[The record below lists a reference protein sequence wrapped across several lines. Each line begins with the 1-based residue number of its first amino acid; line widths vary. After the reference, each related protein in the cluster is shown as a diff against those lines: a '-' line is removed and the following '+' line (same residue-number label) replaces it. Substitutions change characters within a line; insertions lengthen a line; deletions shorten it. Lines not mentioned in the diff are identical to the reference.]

1 MAKELLFHDEAREAL
16 LEGAGKLARA
26 VKETMGPQGRT
37 VAIDRGWGAPNITK
51 DGETVADEIEL
62 ESPYENM
69 GARMLK
75 EAAEKTSDDAGDG
88 TTTAIVLTEAIYREG
103 YKAVAAGADPMAIQ
117 RGLQKALHAAVTQL
131 ENIAVSIKT
140 KTDKIGQIAE
150 VAANHD
156 TTIGSLIAEA
166 FKRVGADGV
175 VTIDE
180 SKGID
185 TTIDVVEGMQFDRG
199 YLAPQFVN
207 DTDNVRVELDD
218 PYILIHEEKLTD
230 GRKLINLLEQISK
243 SKRPIL
249 IIAENVEDQA
259 LSTLVVNTV
268 RGNLQACAV
277 KAPGYGQRRKAIL
290 EDLAALTG
298 AQPLF
303 KDLAID
309 IESVG
314 LEILGTAKKVIV
326 DSDNTTLIEGAGKS
340 AAVKARI
347 ASIRNELERTTSD
360 YDREKLE
367 ERLAKLAGGVAEIQV
382 GAKSEIELKEKK
394 QRAENALSAAKA
406 AIAEGIVPG
415 GGVALLH
422 CRDAVSALTLSG
434 DESFGVQVLA
444 NAMSAPFLQIA
455 ANADV
460 DGPSKLR
467 LVEKAKA
474 KAAGYNASTDTV
486 EDLIKA
492 GIVDPAKVVR
502 LALTN
507 AVSTAGIMLT
517 TEVVISEEP
526 EEEEDHHHHGHD
538 HGMPGMM

>member
-16 LEGAGKLARA
+16 LKGAGKLARA

-37 VAIDRGWGAPNITK
+37 VAIDRGWGAPSITK

-69 GARMLK
+69 GARLLK

-117 RGLQKALHAAVTQL
+117 RGLQKALDAALSQL
-131 ENIAVSIKT
+131 EKNAVSIKT
-140 KTDKIGQIAE
+140 NTDKIGQIAE

-207 DTDNVRVELDD
+207 DTDNIRVELDD
-218 PYILIHEEKLTD
+218 PYILIHEEKLSD

-243 SKRPIL
+243 AKRPIL

-309 IESVG
+309 IETVG
-314 LEILGTAKKVIV
+314 LDILGTAKKVIV
-326 DSDNTTLIEGAGKS
+326 DSDNTTIIEGAGRS
-340 AAVKARI
+340 NAVKARI
-347 ASIRNELERTTSD
+347 NSIRNELERTTSD

-367 ERLAKLAGGVAEIQV
+367 ERLAKLAGGSL
-382 GAKSEIELKEKK
+382 KS
-394 QRAENALSAAKA
+394 RS
-406 AIAEGIVPG
+406 
-415 GGVALLH
+415 
-422 CRDAVSALTLSG
+422 
-434 DESFGVQVLA
+434 VQ
-444 NAMSAPFLQIA
+444 NRK
-455 ANADV
+455 
-460 DGPSKLR
+460 PS
-467 LVEKAKA
+467 
-474 KAAGYNASTDTV
+474 
-486 EDLIKA
+486 
-492 GIVDPAKVVR
+492 
-502 LALTN
+502 
-507 AVSTAGIMLT
+507 
-517 TEVVISEEP
+517 
-526 EEEEDHHHHGHD
+526 
-538 HGMPGMM
+538 